1 MGGRPQGSP
10 LRKRYKGCGEAA
22 GWGQPTLR
30 GGIRGAVKRADV
42 GIGPY
47 GGYKEYGAR
56 PGGGSILPCEK
67 LCQVGLNILFVSEL
81 LNVASFVAGE
91 YMLEYLR

>member
-1 MGGRPQGSP
+1 MR
-10 LRKRYKGCGEAA
+10 RRGE
-22 GWGQPTLR
+22 GTPPYG

-67 LCQVGLNILFVSEL
+67 LCQVGLNFLFVSEL
-81 LNVASFVAGE
+81 LNITPFVAGE